1 MAFAVQCYVILSH
14 GRPMSE
20 PSGQGLDMA
29 GTKIHQGPRSGTYLF
44 QTPMGSTNLIS
55 FGTAF
60 DLREENYCVLM
71 FSMPIKMIWQNEIR

>member
-1 MAFAVQCYVILSH
+1 MAFTLQCYIILSH

-20 PSGQGLDMA
+20 SSGQGLDMA
-29 GTKIHQGPRSGTYLF
+29 GTQIYQGPRSGTYLF
-44 QTPMGSTNLIS
+44 QTPMGSTNLFS

-60 DLREENYCVLM
+60 DLREENCVLM